1 MRCSPQISHRD
12 FVAVLSRCSTRAH
25 LEQLHAHAFVTGR
38 AAAQTTT
45 FHLLRFAANRL
56 SCLPYAR
63 CLFDATPHPNV
74 FLYSAILSAYV
85 SSSAAASSPSS
96 HVPARDA
103 LVLFLRMLRGG
114 RPAPNQFVYPLAL
127 RAACAFGSRLVRSIH
142 SHACKSGFCE
152 YDVVRTS
159 LLDGYS
165 RYGMMA
171 DARKLFDG
179 LTERNV
185 ISWTALVS
193 GYARAGK
200 VGDAI
205 VLFERMPE
213 RDVAAWNAIIS
224 GCAQNGMFVE
234 AVGIL
239 GKMVN
244 EGVQPNAITVSSVLS
259 ACGHLGMLNI
269 GKLIHCYA
277 WRTCVGFGSS
287 VLNGLID
294 MYGKCGNLKGAT
306 WIFNE
311 VSDKSLTTWNSMIN
325 CLALHGRSKCAIAV
339 FNAMRNTGVEPDV
352 VTFVGLLNA
361 CTHGGFIG
369 EGLRY
374 FELMQQG
381 HGIEPEIEHYG
392 CIVDLLGRAGRFQ
405 DALNVI
411 NDMRIESDE
420 VIWVSL
426 LNACRIHRKLEL
438 AEFAIRKLLELD
450 PNNANYTVMLANVY
464 SEGGLWEEVGKVR
477 KFVKEEN
484 IGKKLRGCSW
494 IEVDCKTH
502 RFYSGDD
509 AHPESEDIYDTLE
522 DLAAS
527 MEM

>member
-1 MRCSPQISHRD
+1 MRCSPQLSHRD

-25 LEQLHAHAFVTGR
+25 LEQLHAHAFVSGR

-45 FHLLRFAANRL
+45 FHLLRFAVLRL

-63 CLFDATPHPNV
+63 RLFDATPNPNV
-74 FLYSAILSAYV
+74 FLYSAMLSAYV
-85 SSSAAASSPSS
+85 SSAAATPSS
-96 HVPARDA
+96 HAHARGA
-103 LVLFLRMLRGG
+103 LELFLRMLRCG

-127 RAACAFGSRLVRSIH
+127 RAACAVGVRFVRSVH

-152 YDVVRTS
+152 YDVIRTS

-185 ISWTALVS
+185 VSWTALVS

-224 GCAQNGMFVE
+224 GCTQNGLFVE

-239 GKMVN
+239 GRMVDK
-244 EGVQPNAITVSSVLS
+244 GFRPNATTVSCVLS
-259 ACGHLGMLNI
+259 ACGHLGMLKI

-294 MYGKCGNLKGAT
+294 MYGKCGNLKGAR
-306 WIFNE
+306 WIFDE
-311 VSDKSLTTWNSMIN
+311 VSDRSLTTWNSLIN
-325 CLALHGRSKCAIAV
+325 CLALHGCSERAIAV
-339 FNAMRNTGVEPDV
+339 FNEMRDEGTEPDV

-361 CTHGGFIG
+361 CTHGGFVD

-374 FELMQQG
+374 FELMQHE

-392 CIVDLLGRAGRFQ
+392 CIVDLLGRAGRFE

-411 NDMRIESDE
+411 SNMRIKSDE
-420 VIWVSL
+420 VIWGSL
-426 LNACRIHRKLEL
+426 LNACRIHRQLEL
-438 AEFAIRKLLELD
+438 ADLAIRKLVELD
-450 PNNANYTVMLANVY
+450 PNNANYVVMLANVY
-464 SEGGLWEEVGKVR
+464 SEGGLWEEVR
-477 KFVKEEN
+477 KIRKSVKEEN
-484 IGKKLRGCSW
+484 IGKKLPGCSW
-494 IEVDCKTH
+494 IEVDRKTH

-509 AHPESEDIYDTLE
+509 VHPESEDIYDTLD

-527 MEM
+527 MEL

>member
-1 MRCSPQISHRD
+1 MRCSPQLSHRD

-25 LEQLHAHAFVTGR
+25 LEQLHAQAFVAGR
-38 AAAQTTT
+38 AAAQPTT
-45 FHLLRFAANRL
+45 FHLLRFAAVRL

-63 CLFDATPHPNV
+63 RLFDATPHPNV

-85 SSSAAASSPSS
+85 SSATAAASSRSP
-96 HVPARDA
+96 HAHARDA
-103 LVLFLRMLRGG
+103 LELFQRMLRRG
-114 RPAPNQFVYPLAL
+114 RPAPNQFVYPLVL
-127 RAACAFGSRLVRSIH
+127 RAAGAVGVRLVSSIH

-152 YDVVRTS
+152 YDVIRTS

-171 DARKLFDG
+171 DVRKLFDG

-185 ISWTALVS
+185 VSWTALVS

-213 RDVAAWNAIIS
+213 RDVAAWNAIIA
-224 GCAQNGMFVE
+224 GCAQNGLFVE

-239 GKMVN
+239 RRMVD
-244 EGVQPNAITVSSVLS
+244 EGFRPNATTISCVLS
-259 ACGHLGMLNI
+259 ACGHLGMMKI

-294 MYGKCGNLKGAT
+294 MYGKCGNLKGAR
-306 WIFNE
+306 WIFDE
-311 VSDKSLTTWNSMIN
+311 LSDRSLTTWNSLIN

-339 FNAMRNTGVEPDV
+339 FNAMKDEGVQPDV

-361 CTHGGFIG
+361 CTHGGLVD

-374 FELMQQG
+374 FESMQHE

-392 CIVDLLGRAGRFQ
+392 CIVDLLGRAGRQ
-405 DALNVI
+405 LA
-411 NDMRIESDE
+411 
-420 VIWVSL
+420 
-426 LNACRIHRKLEL
+426 L
-438 AEFAIRKLLELD
+438 AELAIRKLLELD
-450 PNNANYTVMLANVY
+450 PDNANYVVMLANVY
-464 SEGGLWEEVGKVR
+464 SEGGLWEEVRKVR

-484 IGKKLRGCSW
+484 IGKKLPGCSW
-494 IEVDCKTH
+494 IEVDRKTH

-509 AHPESEDIYDTLE
+509 AHPESEDIYGTL
-522 DLAAS
+522 DGLASS
-527 MEM
+527 MEL

>member
-1 MRCSPQISHRD
+1 MRCSPQLSHRD
-12 FVAVLSRCSTRAH
+12 FVAALSRCSTRAH
-25 LEQLHAHAFVTGR
+25 LEQLHAHAFVAGR
-38 AAAQTTT
+38 AAAQPTT
-45 FHLLRFAANRL
+45 FHLLRTAALRL

-63 CLFDATPHPNV
+63 RLFDATPHPNV
-74 FLYSAILSAYV
+74 FLYSAMLSAYV
-85 SSSAAASSPSS
+85 SSSSSSSAAASHHSS
-96 HVPARDA
+96 HVHARDA
-103 LVLFLRMLRGG
+103 LDLFLRMLRRG
-114 RPAPNQFVYPLAL
+114 RPAPNQFV
-127 RAACAFGSRLVRSIH
+127 SIH

-152 YDVVRTS
+152 YDVLMTS

-185 ISWTALVS
+185 VSWTALLS

-213 RDVAAWNAIIS
+213 RDVAAWNSIIA
-224 GCAQNGMFVE
+224 GCTQNGLFVE

-239 GKMVN
+239 GRMVG
-244 EGVQPNAITVSSVLS
+244 EGFRPNATTVSCVLS
-259 ACGHLGMLNI
+259 ACGHLGMLKI
-269 GKLIHCYA
+269 GRLIHCYA
-277 WRTCVGFGSS
+277 WRTCCFGSS

-294 MYGKCGNLKGAT
+294 MYGKCGNLTGAR

-311 VSDKSLTTWNSMIN
+311 VSDRSLTTWNSLIN

-339 FNAMRNTGVEPDV
+339 FNAMRDEGVEPDV
-352 VTFVGLLNA
+352 VSFVGLLNA
-361 CTHGGFIG
+361 CTHGGFVD

-374 FELMQQG
+374 FELMQHE

-411 NDMRIESDE
+411 SNMWIKSDE
-420 VIWVSL
+420 VIWGSL
-426 LNACRIHRKLEL
+426 LNACRIHRQLEL
-438 AEFAIRKLLELD
+438 AELAIRKLLELD
-450 PNNANYTVMLANVY
+450 PNNANYVVMLANVY
-464 SEGGLWEEVGKVR
+464 SEGGLWEEVTKVR
-477 KFVKEEN
+477 KSVKEES
-484 IGKKLRGCSW
+484 IGKKLPGCSW
-494 IEVDCKTH
+494 IEVDRKTH

-509 AHPESEDIYDTLE
+509 AHPESEDIYDTLD
-522 DLAAS
+522 DLAVS
-527 MEM
+527 MEL